1 MRAIPCRSLPDP
13 RLSFTIISA
22 DPDQN
27 SVQILLR
34 KIILIILILMMMMA
48 NMILCINDYDDVSAG
63 PGQSSVQIL
72 DWVNEEL
79 LGRNRVTFDT
89 QLSPASLKIRNV
101 SEEDAGLYRSHITS
115 V

>member
-1 MRAIPCRSLPDP
+1 M
-13 RLSFTIISA
+13 
-22 DPDQN
+22 
-27 SVQILLR
+27 QILMR
-34 KIILIILILMMMMA
+34 KMILILS
-48 NMILCINDYDDVSAG
+48 IDVYIVYTG

-101 SEEDAGLYRSHITS
+101 SEEDAGLYRSHITR

>member
-1 MRAIPCRSLPDP
+1 MMMIIIKMRSKMMIM
-13 RLSFTIISA
+13 RLHTT
-22 DPDQN
+22 
-27 SVQILLR
+27 VQILMR
-34 KIILIILILMMMMA
+34 KMMLILS
-48 NMILCINDYDDVSAG
+48 IDVYIVSAG

-101 SEEDAGLYRSHITS
+101 SEEDAGLYRSHITR

>member
-1 MRAIPCRSLPDP
+1 MMIMRLH
-13 RLSFTIISA
+13 TT
-22 DPDQN
+22 
-27 SVQILLR
+27 VQILMR
-34 KIILIILILMMMMA
+34 KMMLILS
-48 NMILCINDYDDVSAG
+48 IDVYIVSAG

-101 SEEDAGLYRSHITS
+101 SEEDAGLYRSHITR

>member
-1 MRAIPCRSLPDP
+1 M
-13 RLSFTIISA
+13 
-22 DPDQN
+22 
-27 SVQILLR
+27 QILMR
-34 KIILIILILMMMMA
+34 KMILILS
-48 NMILCINDYDDVSAG
+48 IDVYIVSAG

-101 SEEDAGLYRSHITS
+101 SEEDAGLYRSHITR

>member
-1 MRAIPCRSLPDP
+1 
-13 RLSFTIISA
+13 
-22 DPDQN
+22 
-27 SVQILLR
+27 
-34 KIILIILILMMMMA
+34 MMIEM
-48 NMILCINDYDDVSAG
+48 LDDDKDDVSAG

-101 SEEDAGLYRSHITS
+101 SEEDAGLYR
-115 V
+115 

>member
-1 MRAIPCRSLPDP
+1 M
-13 RLSFTIISA
+13 
-22 DPDQN
+22 
-27 SVQILLR
+27 QILMR
-34 KIILIILILMMMMA
+34 KMILILS
-48 NMILCINDYDDVSAG
+48 IDVYIVSAG

-101 SEEDAGLYRSHITS
+101 SEEDAGLYRSHMTR

>member
-1 MRAIPCRSLPDP
+1 MMIMRLH
-13 RLSFTIISA
+13 TT
-22 DPDQN
+22 
-27 SVQILLR
+27 VQILMR
-34 KIILIILILMMMMA
+34 KMMLILS
-48 NMILCINDYDDVSAG
+48 IDVYIVSAG

-101 SEEDAGLYRSHITS
+101 SEEDAGLYR
-115 V
+115 

>member
-1 MRAIPCRSLPDP
+1 MMR
-13 RLSFTIISA
+13 
-22 DPDQN
+22 
-27 SVQILLR
+27 
-34 KIILIILILMMMMA
+34 KMILILS
-48 NMILCINDYDDVSAG
+48 IDVYIVAAG

-101 SEEDAGLYRSHITS
+101 SEEDAGLYRSHITR

>member
-1 MRAIPCRSLPDP
+1 M
-13 RLSFTIISA
+13 
-22 DPDQN
+22 
-27 SVQILLR
+27 QILMR
-34 KIILIILILMMMMA
+34 KMILILS
-48 NMILCINDYDDVSAG
+48 IDVYNVYAG

-101 SEEDAGLYRSHITS
+101 SEEDAGLYRSHITR

>member
-1 MRAIPCRSLPDP
+1 MTKMMIVMM
-13 RLSFTIISA
+13 IISTS
-22 DPDQN
+22 PDQ
-27 SVQILLR
+27 SLVQILMR
-34 KIILIILILMMMMA
+34 KIILIMMIIMMMMA
-48 NMILCINDYDDVSAG
+48 NMILMMIEMLDDDKDDVSAG

-101 SEEDAGLYRSHITS
+101 SEEDAGLYR
-115 V
+115 

>member
-1 MRAIPCRSLPDP
+1 MR
-13 RLSFTIISA
+13 
-22 DPDQN
+22 
-27 SVQILLR
+27 
-34 KIILIILILMMMMA
+34 KMMLILS
-48 NMILCINDYDDVSAG
+48 IDVYIVSAG

-101 SEEDAGLYRSHITS
+101 SEEDAGLYRSHITR

>member
-1 MRAIPCRSLPDP
+1 M
-13 RLSFTIISA
+13 
-22 DPDQN
+22 
-27 SVQILLR
+27 QILMR
-34 KIILIILILMMMMA
+34 KMILILS
-48 NMILCINDYDDVSAG
+48 IDVYIVSAG

-101 SEEDAGLYRSHITS
+101 SEEDAGLYRSHITRL
-115 V
+115 

>member
-1 MRAIPCRSLPDP
+1 MR
-13 RLSFTIISA
+13 
-22 DPDQN
+22 
-27 SVQILLR
+27 
-34 KIILIILILMMMMA
+34 KMILILS
-48 NMILCINDYDDVSAG
+48 IDVYIVSAG

-79 LGRNRVTFDT
+79 LGRNRVAFDT

-101 SEEDAGLYRSHITS
+101 SEEDAGLYRSHITR

>member
-1 MRAIPCRSLPDP
+1 MR
-13 RLSFTIISA
+13 
-22 DPDQN
+22 
-27 SVQILLR
+27 
-34 KIILIILILMMMMA
+34 KMILILS
-48 NMILCINDYDDVSAG
+48 IDVYIVSAG

-101 SEEDAGLYRSHITS
+101 SEEDAGLYRSHITRL
-115 V
+115 

>member
-1 MRAIPCRSLPDP
+1 MTKLMIVMM
-13 RLSFTIISA
+13 IISTS
-22 DPDQN
+22 PDQS
-27 SVQILLR
+27 SVQILMR
-34 KIILIILILMMMMA
+34 KIILIMMIIMMMMA
-48 NMILCINDYDDVSAG
+48 NMILMMMIEMLDDDKDDVSAG

-101 SEEDAGLYRSHITS
+101 SEEDAGLYR
-115 V
+115 